1 MKALHVRKEY
11 SEIIS
16 IERYE
21 PEPELE
27 LELELEPRYPGKR
40 FGPREIPSCL

>member
-1 MKALHVRKEY
+1 MKALHVRKGY
-11 SEIIS
+11 SQIIS

-21 PEPELE
+21 PELE
-27 LELELEPRYPGKR
+27 LELQLEPRYPGKR